1 MNKSELIAAIHSELE
16 SESLPVKRATIEAVI
31 ESLGR
36 VVTMHFAGA
45 YPHVDAEVP
54 LPGLGKLKTTTRAA
68 RTGRNPATG
77 APVEIPER
85 VAVKFAAGKALDE
98 LLNPG
103 F

>member
-45 YPHVDAEVP
+45 YPRVDAEVT
-54 LPGLGKLKTTTRAA
+54 LPGLGKLKATTRAA
-68 RTGRNPATG
+68 RTGRNPQTG
-77 APVEIPER
+77 EPVEIPER
-85 VAVKFAAGKALDE
+85 MVVKFSAGKALEDWI
-98 LLNPG
+98 NP
-103 F
+103 